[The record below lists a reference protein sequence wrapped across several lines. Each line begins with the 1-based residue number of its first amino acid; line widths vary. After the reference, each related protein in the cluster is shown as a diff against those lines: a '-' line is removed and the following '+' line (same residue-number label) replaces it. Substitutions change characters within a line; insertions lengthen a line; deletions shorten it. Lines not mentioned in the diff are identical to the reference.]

1 MRDFIF
7 HDVDPILQRLVQLA
21 EDLGYLVLAEV
32 TGRNTSEKLARIN
45 INETELR
52 PFLRPA
58 ADEGGDP
65 DHGVDLDPGD
75 AEEPEDAD
83 AAEFDP
89 AESLG
94 RAVHVASA
102 SDLARA
108 AFRWALQ
115 NAGSNMNSVRKC
127 KFKLSAWSPKG
138 DRLVYSARFSCEDPE
153 FQVEEEEAGERPRQP
168 PTLVPV
174 SNAFPVRPP
183 VPPVTVLAP
192 VGSPVDKPLGV
203 HPTLMLD
210 AIPEGRVWK
219 ALGGGYEHLLHL
231 YERGFGNLAT
241 LQNDALASLAS
252 QNVENQRVIGEL
264 ADRVVTLRLGAA
276 VAEREERDDTESARV
291 RESLGSQVIT
301 QLGTI
306 GRYVAAARF
315 GLPEELSEIAE
326 IIQGSPELLDA
337 MKAPGVRAALRE
349 PSTQRE
355 LAQLLK
361 IVGVGKASESPAPP
375 SPPPADAPQAA

>member
-153 FQVEEEEAGERPRQP
+153 FQVEEEEAGVLPLSTSCRNMLSASARSLSLPHAASPRASRC
-168 PTLVPV
+168 VP
-174 SNAFPVRPP
+174 AGPDLKRRKHAA
-183 VPPVTVLAP
+183 LAP
-192 VGSPVDKPLGV
+192 VKRERSSRHGAGSHVAR
-203 HPTLMLD
+203 T
-210 AIPEGRVWK
+210 
-219 ALGGGYEHLLHL
+219 
-231 YERGFGNLAT
+231 
-241 LQNDALASLAS
+241 
-252 QNVENQRVIGEL
+252 NQPIS
-264 ADRVVTLRLGAA
+264 
-276 VAEREERDDTESARV
+276 DDSETEARY
-291 RESLGSQVIT
+291 Q
-301 QLGTI
+301 
-306 GRYVAAARF
+306 
-315 GLPEELSEIAE
+315 
-326 IIQGSPELLDA
+326 
-337 MKAPGVRAALRE
+337 
-349 PSTQRE
+349 
-355 LAQLLK
+355 
-361 IVGVGKASESPAPP
+361 
-375 SPPPADAPQAA
+375 